1 MELNSQLPY
10 PLAKKEEDTY
20 FFKTS
25 SGVEYTAYFIEFHRF
40 SNTNILYNFS
50 FDVIGKTAN
59 YYERI
64 STTITQILKD
74 FFVSNENSMI
84 FVCDT
89 SDNQESARLRLFER
103 WFRHSKSDDYL
114 LKLDRSEPQPNYNL
128 FASLIIRKENTMIEA
143 VVNLF
148 DQYIN
153 DLKY

>member
-40 SNTNILYNFS
+40 SNTNILYSFS
-50 FDVIGKTAN
+50 FDVIGNTSN
-59 YYERI
+59 FDTRI
-64 STTITQILKD
+64 SATITYILKE
-74 FFVSNENSMI
+74 FFKSNENSMI

-89 SDNQESARLRLFER
+89 SDNHESARLRLFER
-103 WFRHSKSDDYL
+103 WFRQSKGNDSL
-114 LKLDRSEPQPNYNL
+114 IKLDRSEPQPDYNL
-128 FASLIIRKENTMIEA
+128 FASLIIHKENPMLN
-143 VVNLF
+143 VVINSF

-153 DLKY
+153 DLRY